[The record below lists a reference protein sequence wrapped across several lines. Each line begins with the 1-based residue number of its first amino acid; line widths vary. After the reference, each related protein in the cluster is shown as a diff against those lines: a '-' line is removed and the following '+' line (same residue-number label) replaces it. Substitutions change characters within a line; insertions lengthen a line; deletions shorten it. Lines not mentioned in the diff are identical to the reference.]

1 MVRFKN
7 RYLLVEFLVPSS
19 FSSTISSSSSSPETL
34 EGSQHDSMNTN
45 DDDDEEVD
53 DDDDDDDDELTPIP
67 SLPFLLPTGKVDMN
81 LGDEGASIIYKAV
94 RAVTTEVFGDEGW
107 GRIASSFRV
116 LYHSPLTTL
125 TFLRIARN
133 HYRLLW
139 SALTFLTALPASS
152 PKSQLANNNNNNNN
166 NNSTGG
172 NVAVIPRVIAVS
184 GTIRKLQ
191 NRGISYHRSI
201 VGAIIS
207 HSQAQDQSR
216 SALSSGTGLAGG
228 KIGKE
233 GEREREEISRLAG
246 DV

>member
-19 FSSTISSSSSSPETL
+19 FSSTISSTPSSSSIIKLNNPDDQRNTEVGD
-34 EGSQHDSMNTN
+34 EDKAEDDS
-45 DDDDEEVD
+45 D
-53 DDDDDDDDELTPIP
+53 DDDDDDDDEELTPIP
-67 SLPFLLPTGKVDMN
+67 SLPFLLPTGRLDIN

-94 RAVTTEVFGDEGW
+94 RAITTEVFGDEGW

-116 LYHSPLTTL
+116 LYHSPLTSI

-139 SALTFLTALPASS
+139 SALTFLTTLPASS
-152 PKSQLANNNNNNNN
+152 PKSVLSSTSAN
-166 NNSTGG
+166 GQ
-172 NVAVIPRVIAVS
+172 VAVIPRVIAVS

-207 HSQAQDQSR
+207 HSQEQQQQ
-216 SALSSGTGLAGG
+216 LSLNGAGAGAGG
-228 KIGKE
+228 AWKIGKE

>member
-19 FSSTISSSSSSPETL
+19 FSSTIPSSIGPAATAYDPVTQHVTGNPE
-34 EGSQHDSMNTN
+34 DI
-45 DDDDEEVD
+45 DDEED
-53 DDDDDDDDELTPIP
+53 DGSDDGGDDELTPIP
-67 SLPFLLPTGKVDMN
+67 SLPFLLPTGKLDMN

-139 SALTFLTALPASS
+139 SALTFLTTLPSSS
-152 PKSQLANNNNNNNN
+152 PKSQSYQLSFNNTNANI
-166 NNSTGG
+166 
-172 NVAVIPRVIAVS
+172 AVIPRVIAVS
-184 GTIRKLQ
+184 GTIRRLQ

-201 VGAIIS
+201 VGSIIS
-207 HSQAQDQSR
+207 HSHHQGR
-216 SALSSGTGLAGG
+216 STVGLSGGIDGAG
-228 KIGKE
+228 KIEKD